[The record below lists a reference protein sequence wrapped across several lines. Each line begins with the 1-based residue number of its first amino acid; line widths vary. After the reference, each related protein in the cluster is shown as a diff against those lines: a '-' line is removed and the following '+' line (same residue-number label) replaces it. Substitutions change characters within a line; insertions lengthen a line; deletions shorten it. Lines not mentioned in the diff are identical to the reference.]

1 MTVTTLRIRIAVD
14 GPPPYEQLRDRLRD
28 RIERGRLLPGDRVPP
43 VREMADQLGLA
54 PNTVA
59 RAYRELVE
67 DGWLEGRGR
76 AGTFVTERPPI
87 SAAEGATALAEAAR
101 RYVRRAD
108 QLGFNREAAIRAL
121 RRA

>member
-1 MTVTTLRIRIAVD
+1 VTTLRIRIAEG
-14 GPPPYEQLRDRLRD
+14 GPPPYEQLRDRLRAQ
-28 RIERGRLLPGDRVPP
+28 IERGRLLPGDRVPP
-43 VREMADQLGLA
+43 VREMAGQLDLA

-59 RAYRELVE
+59 RAYGALVE

-87 SAAEGATALAEAAR
+87 SAADGTSALAEAAR
-101 RYVRRAD
+101 RYVRRAA
-108 QLGFNREAAIRAL
+108 QLGFDREAAIRAL